1 MLFSSITFLYYFLP
15 AVLVI
20 YYLTPAKVK
29 NLILFLASFVFYLWG
44 EPKYSV
50 LLLFSVTAGYM
61 GGRCIEYQRQKKC
74 VCAADPADR
83 SGKYKGGHDRLV
95 VGIFTAMT
103 LGLLVFFKYM
113 DFLADSVNRIL
124 GTHVPMV
131 QIALPVGISFYTFQI
146 ISYYVDVY
154 RGEVAAEHNFVD
166 FAAYV
171 TMFPQLIAGPIVR
184 FQSVQAELKHR
195 EITWEKNGEG
205 AARFVCGLCK
215 KVLIADSL
223 APLVST
229 LQNISETAAK
239 AESAVTTGIRAE
251 GAGIGT
257 LGYWVLALAFM
268 LQLYYDFSGYSDM
281 AIGLGKIL
289 GFTFPENFRYPFIS
303 KSISEFWRR
312 WHITL
317 GGWFRDYLY
326 IPLGGNRVSVLRW
339 CFNMFVVWLLSGLW
353 HGAGWNFALWGLYFG
368 VFLSAEKLIGKKW
381 KERSFK
387 IADISANNDSNGGNR
402 KNMFLIYARNS
413 IEHGY
418 VLLVVL
424 FSFVIFRVESVRE
437 IKEQL
442 LGLAGSYGNAMT
454 PMAAYEIKSCLILL
468 LIACAGATPFP
479 AMCVQR
485 LKNTNMWKK
494 PGWLL
499 QSCYILTGLVLATAF
514 LLGSSVHPFLYFRF

>member
-1 MLFSSITFLYYFLP
+1 
-15 AVLVI
+15 
-20 YYLTPAKVK
+20 
-29 NLILFLASFVFYLWG
+29 
-44 EPKYSV
+44 
-50 LLLFSVTAGYM
+50 
-61 GGRCIEYQRQKKC
+61 
-74 VCAADPADR
+74 
-83 SGKYKGGHDRLV
+83 
-95 VGIFTAMT
+95 
-103 LGLLVFFKYM
+103 
-113 DFLADSVNRIL
+113 
-124 GTHVPMV
+124 
-131 QIALPVGISFYTFQI
+131 
-146 ISYYVDVY
+146 
-154 RGEVAAEHNFVD
+154 
-166 FAAYV
+166 
-171 TMFPQLIAGPIVR
+171 
-184 FQSVQAELKHR
+184 
-195 EITWEKNGEG
+195 
-205 AARFVCGLCK
+205 
-215 KVLIADSL
+215 
-223 APLVST
+223 
-229 LQNISETAAK
+229 
-239 AESAVTTGIRAE
+239 
-251 GAGIGT
+251 
-257 LGYWVLALAFM
+257 
-268 LQLYYDFSGYSDM
+268 M

-312 WHITL
+312 WHMTL

-387 IADISANNDSNGGNR
+387 IADISANNDSNGGDR
-402 KNMFLIYARNS
+402 ENMFLTCVRNI

-437 IKEQL
+437 IKEQF
-442 LGLAGSYGNAMT
+442 LGLSGCYGNAMT
-454 PMAAYEIKSCLILL
+454 PMAAYEIKSSLILL

-479 AMCVQR
+479 AMWVQR

-494 PGWLL
+494 SGWLL